1 MKAKVI
7 NRFIVKT
14 LIFLLI
20 IFWPLHV
27 IGQEDSEKE
36 KEEIKVLNQK
46 GRNLL
51 RGGRFEEATPY
62 AERVLEMQ
70 EKRLG
75 KDHLD
80 VTNSLDHLAYLY
92 RETGRYDE
100 AESFYKRALS
110 IREKSVGV
118 NHPSFALSL
127 HHLGNL
133 YRLVGKYAQAEDLLK
148 QALEIQE
155 RVIKKEHPDIALSFN
170 TIGLLFI
177 STGRYVEAEPL
188 LKKAL
193 EIREKVLRKDHPD
206 IARCI
211 NNLGWLYF
219 LTGRYTEAEIS
230 YQKALEMRERESGK
244 DHPDLAITLQNL
256 GMLYTSTGRYNE
268 AEEMHQRALG
278 IREKAFRKDHPE
290 IARSLNNLGWLY
302 FKTGRYAEAELSYK
316 KALEIRG
323 GVSGKD
329 HPDLATI
336 LHNLARLFNSTGRYS
351 EAEEMHKRALE
362 IREKVLKKD
371 HPDIGASLNVLAWLY
386 YTQGKYKEAEP
397 LYIRA
402 LEIRE
407 KALGKDHPSLA
418 ATLNDMGLL
427 YMQTGRYPESEQFHK
442 RALEIWERVW
452 GKQHPD
458 IAISFNNL
466 ALLNVT
472 MEKYDQAEINLRKS
486 LEMRE
491 KVLGKEHPH
500 IAMSLRNLA
509 QLYATTGRHHE
520 SHQLF
525 CKAMSIKEKER
536 ENVFSVLSEKQK
548 LNYMADIKGNIDSFL
563 THTALDMQSNATAV
577 TDTFNVWIRW
587 KGAVLEAQGRYM
599 DAMMY
604 SGDPEIK
611 RKFDE
616 LTQVRRNIARLQ
628 LSKPEEMTIQD
639 YIKKLQELEK
649 KKEYLETE
657 LSRLSK
663 DFALEKIVGQ
673 ADVKRINEILPMD
686 SVYLDFAMIRQ
697 YDFKKR
703 RRGAPRYFVFLLV
716 PGVETIVKLI
726 DIHRTGEVNRH
737 IHTYLDEMRK
747 VKQFEEL
754 PNVNVLRKEARALYE
769 LVMQPIEPYL
779 KGKRKLFISPDG
791 LLNLIPFEIFITEE
805 GRYLMEDFVI
815 NYVTAGR
822 DIVRFTDIA
831 VARGG
836 AIIIAD
842 PDYDIGVKAKD
853 KVAGEM
859 GVTKTIRGDVSRDAK
874 GLKFI
879 RLPDTKLEADNIE
892 GILRQKY
899 GEPIK
904 NYQDMKALEEILF
917 SVESP
922 RILHLATHGYFLKDE
937 EAKELLS
944 QGFDLQEIEMT
955 PGIGIENPMLRSGIV
970 LAGVN
975 TSLREGRDDGMVSAE
990 KILGLR
996 LKGTEIV
1003 VLSACE
1009 TGVGDVK
1016 SGEGVFGLKRAFILS
1031 GARTVVMSLWS
1042 VPSRETTEL
1051 MTRFYTLM
1059 AEGKTKAEAL
1069 RQAKMDMMKGKG
1081 NPFYWGAFVLV
1092 GKPE

>member
-1 MKAKVI
+1 MKAKVF
-7 NRFIVKT
+7 NRFMVKT

-20 IFWPLHV
+20 IFLPLHV
-27 IGQEDSEKE
+27 IGQEDLEKG
-36 KEEIKVLNQK
+36 KEEIRVLNQK
-46 GRNLL
+46 RSDLF
-51 RGGRFEEATPY
+51 REGRFEEAIPY
-62 AERVLEMQ
+62 AEQVLEMQ

-80 VTNSLDHLAYLY
+80 VTNSLDNLAHLY
-92 RETGRYDE
+92 RETGHYDE

-110 IREKSVGV
+110 IREKSVEID
-118 NHPSFALSL
+118 HPSIALSL

-133 YRLVGKYAQAEDLLK
+133 YRLLGKYTQAEDLLK
-148 QALEIQE
+148 QALEIRE
-155 RVIKKEHPDIALSFN
+155 RVLKKEHPDIALSFN
-170 TIGLLFI
+170 TIGLLYI

-206 IARCI
+206 IVWCI
-211 NNLGWLYF
+211 NNFGWLYF

-230 YQKALEMRERESGK
+230 YRKALEMRERESGK
-244 DHPDLAITLQNL
+244 DHPDLAFILHNL
-256 GMLYTSTGRYNE
+256 GYLYTSTGQYAE
-268 AEEMHQRALG
+268 AEGLHKRALG
-278 IREKAFRKDHPE
+278 IRQKAFRKDHPE
-290 IARSLNNLGWLY
+290 IAKSLNYLGWLY
-302 FKTGRYAEAELSYK
+302 FQMGRYAEAELSYK
-316 KALEIRG
+316 KALEIWEGSR
-323 GVSGKD
+323 KD
-329 HPDLATI
+329 HPHIATI
-336 LHNLARLFNSTGRYS
+336 LHNLGYLYNSTGRYG
-351 EAEEMHKRALE
+351 EAEGMHKRALE
-362 IREKVLKKD
+362 IREKVLNKD
-371 HPDIGASLNVLAWLY
+371 HPDIGASLNYLGWLY

-397 LYIRA
+397 LLIRA

-407 KALGKDHPSLA
+407 KAFGKDHPSLA
-418 ATLNDMGLL
+418 TALNSMGLL
-427 YMQTGRYPESEQFHK
+427 YMQIGRYPESEQFHK
-442 RALEIWERVW
+442 RALEIRERVW
-452 GKQHPD
+452 GKEHAD
-458 IAISFNNL
+458 IAQTFNNL
-466 ALLNVT
+466 ALLYVT
-472 MEKYDQAEINLRKS
+472 MEKYDQAEINHKKS

-491 KVLGKEHPH
+491 KVLGKEHPY
-500 IAMSLRNLA
+500 IAMCLRDLA
-509 QLYATTGRHHE
+509 RLYATTGRHHE

-525 CKAMSIKEKER
+525 CKAISIKDKER

-563 THTALDMQSNATAV
+563 THTALDMQSNASAV

-611 RKFDE
+611 GKFDE

-628 LSKPEEMTIQD
+628 LSKPKEMTIQD
-639 YIKKLQELEK
+639 YIKKLEELGK
-649 KKEYLETE
+649 RKEYLETE

-663 DFALEKIVGQ
+663 DFSLEKMVGQ
-673 ADVKRINEILPMD
+673 ADVKRINEILPKD

-703 RRGAPRYFVFLLV
+703 RSGAPRYFVFLLV

-726 DIHRTGEVNRH
+726 DIHRTGEVDRH
-737 IHTYLDEMRK
+737 IHTYLDEMLK
-747 VKQFEEL
+747 VKRLQEL
-754 PNVNVLRKEARALYE
+754 PDINILRKEAKALYE
-769 LVMQPIEPYL
+769 LVIQPIKPYL
-779 KGKRKLFISPDG
+779 TGKKKIFISPDG
-791 LLNLIPFEIFITEE
+791 LLNLIPFEIFINEE

-831 VARGG
+831 VARGD

-842 PDYDIGVKAKD
+842 PDYDMGVKAKD

-874 GLKFI
+874 GLKFA

-892 GILRQKY
+892 GILRRKY

-904 NYQDMKALEEILF
+904 NYQDMRALEEILF

-944 QGFDLQEIEMT
+944 QGFDLQEIEMI

-1009 TGVGDVK
+1009 TGVGDVRN
-1016 SGEGVFGLKRAFILS
+1016 GEGVFGLKRAFILS
-1031 GARTVVMSLWS
+1031 GAKTIVMSLWS
-1042 VPSRETTEL
+1042 VPSEETTEL

-1059 AEGKTKAEAL
+1059 SEGKTKAEAL
-1069 RQAKMDMMKGKG
+1069 GKAKLDMMKKKV
-1081 NPFYWGAFVLV
+1081 NPFYWGAFILV